1 MVDRI
6 QHRIDQEVFQGISS
20 SLPHIHKT
28 QPTLS
33 NELHKQLL
41 QHQCLADK
49 VASIPTRTYS
59 GCYIVDESRRLLGT
73 LFFFLQVALSLIVK
87 RRREDIPNTAHCIV
101 DVSCRLPCH
110 PHAVHSS
117 DTIADRQQLVVGG
130 AAVLDN
136 LDNHWVIPTCRRVSA
151 LQAEENGAV
160 EEGLRRTCEI
170 IPSIEA

>member
-73 LFFFLQVALSLIVK
+73 LFFFASGPVSNSEEEEGRHTQHRALHRGRLVPSSLSSARRSQQRRYCRQTAARS
-87 RRREDIPNTAHCIV
+87 RRR
-101 DVSCRLPCH
+101 SCP
-110 PHAVHSS
+110 
-117 DTIADRQQLVVGG
+117 RQ
-130 AAVLDN
+130 
-136 LDNHWVIPTCRRVSA
+136 S
-151 LQAEENGAV
+151 
-160 EEGLRRTCEI
+160 
-170 IPSIEA
+170 